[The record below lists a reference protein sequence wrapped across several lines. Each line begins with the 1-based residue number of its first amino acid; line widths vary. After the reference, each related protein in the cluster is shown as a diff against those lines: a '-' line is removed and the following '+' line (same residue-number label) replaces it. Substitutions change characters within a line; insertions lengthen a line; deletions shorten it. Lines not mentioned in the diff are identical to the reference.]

1 MKTKL
6 ANRLPM
12 VISTLAVVLLP
23 LLFITCTCESEVPTQ
38 EEAKS
43 AVMEKIQ
50 AANAAWASGETM
62 GFLKNAAED
71 IVWIDDIGPSK
82 RLVGRDALKSYLE
95 GLKGVVPS
103 HKHELF
109 DFKFQF
115 YGDIVIVSYYYQ
127 GIIEGVK
134 PPPWKAVSIYKY
146 SDGDWFSVHE
156 NWTEKVVEKPKEASE
171 EVKD

>member
-1 MKTKL
+1 MYLTYRTIKC
-6 ANRLPM
+6 
-12 VISTLAVVLLP
+12 ST
-23 LLFITCTCESEVPTQ
+23 S
-38 EEAKS
+38 
-43 AVMEKIQ
+43 
-50 AANAAWASGETM
+50 N
-62 GFLKNAAED
+62 
-71 IVWIDDIGPSK
+71 
-82 RLVGRDALKSYLE
+82 LE
-95 GLKGVVPS
+95 GLKGVVPL

-134 PPPWKAVSIYKY
+134 APPWKAVSIYKY

-156 NWTEKVVEKPKEASE
+156 NWTEKVVEKPEEASE

>member
-6 ANRLPM
+6 TNRMP
-12 VISTLAVVLLP
+12 VGISTLVVILIP
-23 LLFITCTCESEVPTQ
+23 LLFITCTCPEVPTQ
-38 EEAKS
+38 EEAKP

-50 AANAAWASGETM
+50 AANAAWASGETT

-134 PPPWKAVSIYKY
+134 APPWKAVSIFKY
-146 SDGDWFSVHE
+146 SDGDWLSVHE
-156 NWTEKVVEKPKEASE
+156 NWTETLVEKPKEASV